1 MLKSRLLWQ
10 IWSILGFTLI
20 ISTMLFGSLV
30 ADQVKRDAVNRVEQT
45 LHKQVQALA
54 PVLSELLDSGVSLS
68 PEALTRMTPGITA
81 RITLIDRRGRVL
93 ADNQKPASQMNNHSD
108 RPEIIRAF
116 SNTYGVVSRYSD
128 TLKVSM
134 LYVAIRVESAGA
146 AEGVLRVALPITSI
160 DEQLRSLQTRI
171 ALSALAAGV
180 VLLAIGYM
188 LAFRLTN
195 PVSQMT
201 EVAREIAVGEYQL
214 RLPENREDEL
224 GQLAAVI
231 NELAQ
236 GAQDRIEELTGHR
249 NRLTAVLASLT
260 EGVVAVDLD
269 QQVQHINQAALQI
282 FGLKYD
288 QVIGRKFGEVQTVR
302 EIKRMVETCID
313 EQTNVVATIK
323 FGSQLL
329 ECSCILMPEAD
340 AGDFSGAILVIDDAT
355 ERSRLE
361 EVRSDFVANA
371 SHELKTPIAAIRG
384 LIETIIDDPA
394 MPKETFSR
402 FAERIR
408 LQTIRLD
415 RIVQDL
421 LQLSRFDSSEREKH
435 LARIDLAGLLRQVH
449 QAKLFDAGDA
459 SVEFTLSLQESSL
472 EVEGEA
478 EALNQLI
485 TNLVDNAIKYT
496 DQRDG
501 LVQLRLSRLGSMA
514 LIEVQDN
521 GMGISKDE
529 SQRIFERFYRVDKAR
544 SRDLGGT
551 GLGLAIVKHIA
562 QSHMG
567 SVSVESQLGKGSIF
581 SVKIPLA
588 DPLEASA

>member
-10 IWSILGFTLI
+10 IWSVLGFTLI
-20 ISTMLFGSLV
+20 VSTFLFGSLV
-30 ADQVKRDAVNRVEQT
+30 ADQVKRDAMKRVEQT
-45 LHKQVQALA
+45 LHSQIRALA
-54 PVLSELLDSGVSLS
+54 PVLSELLDGNASLS
-68 PEALTRMTPGITA
+68 PEAVTRMTPGITA
-81 RITLIDRRGRVL
+81 RITLIDRGGRVL
-93 ADNQKPASQMNNHSD
+93 ADNNKAASQMNNHGD
-108 RPEIIRAF
+108 RPEVVDAF
-116 SNTYGVVSRYSD
+116 SGRYGVVSRHSD

-134 LYVAIRVESAGA
+134 LYVAVRVESPGG
-146 AEGVLRVALPITSI
+146 AEGVLRLALPITSI
-160 DEQLRSLQTRI
+160 EEQLRSLQNRI
-171 ALSALAAGV
+171 VISALAAGV
-180 VLLAIGYM
+180 VLLVIGYI
-188 LAFRLTN
+188 LAFRLTK

-201 EVAREIAVGEYQL
+201 EVARDIAAGEYQL

-236 GAQDRIEELTGHR
+236 GAQDRIEELTGHS
-249 NRLTAVLASLT
+249 NRLAAVLTGLT
-260 EGVVAVDLD
+260 EGVVAVDLE

-282 FGLKYD
+282 LGLKYD
-288 QVIGRKFGEVQTVR
+288 QVIGRKFGEVQAVR
-302 EIKRMVETCID
+302 EIKRMVDTCIQ
-313 EQTNVVATIK
+313 EQTNVVSTIK
-323 FGSQLL
+323 FGSQTL
-329 ECSCILMPEAD
+329 ECSCILMPEAV

-355 ERSRLE
+355 ERSHLE

-371 SHELKTPIAAIRG
+371 SHELKTPISAIRG

-394 MPKETFSR
+394 MPEETFSR

-421 LQLSRFDSSEREKH
+421 LQLSRFDSSEREKL

-459 SVEFTLSLQESSL
+459 SVEFTLSLEESSL

-478 EALNQLI
+478 EALNQLV

-496 DQRDG
+496 DKQG
-501 LVQLRLSRLGSMA
+501 GVVQLRLSRHGSMA
-514 LIEVQDN
+514 VIEVRDN

-567 SVSVESQLGKGSIF
+567 SVSVESQLGKGSTF

-588 DPLEASA
+588 EPVEVTA